1 MYMSMRGTPRRARS
15 AITIDLREF
24 GWDRALIATMRHST
38 LPWLDGCV
46 PVVSLDATPLAEV
59 AEFGPRD
66 RLSLV
71 AQFSAHQGLLHFAGF
86 SDAELD
92 PGEWAV
98 VRKRGNDCRLVRTA
112 ARTTA
117 DEAPALTVIQQF
129 AEAVAAPPLDSL
141 RQSWGRAESVYIEAE
156 ARLRGDAAADLQWM
170 RRSALGAIAA
180 PGSDALR
187 EMLRSSVGR
196 FRASDAIDSIR
207 SAAALGGEQI
217 IAIGPGASPLQRY
230 SALPALAPITG
241 AIERLGESEIVER
254 VVEAASR
261 KHLIFFVTNRDS
273 FDASSARV
281 VEMLAATDAGIWI
294 VDDGNEADLP
304 HSRFFVVAPF
314 LAARRDIE
322 ERIAALTVTDAR
334 AWFEHFVES
343 ESFARFLDTGTMPE
357 EERASSVSSLREP
370 ARSCI
375 AALALLGT
383 RIRVDVASAF
393 FQQLMFGGV
402 AGELAIEGITSI
414 EDGHIVFSSDA
425 IRVAAE
431 NLIPSS
437 SRPMLSRVAAGVMAG
452 TAGNLAGAAAL
463 LIEAGDPR
471 AAAEL
476 LEQVTFASDKH
487 LLLLQS
493 IPRQALTP
501 KLAQTL
507 ASALMERGRY
517 RDARDIVLLLTEDV
531 RELFLARIERRVGD
545 YTPARSR
552 LERITNR
559 TFDHDAL
566 RIELLHL
573 ESRYDDMR
581 DALAACTPPQGEE
594 ERARL
599 AYLRALHAHET
610 GEQIDPE
617 DDAELPA
624 DHYFTS
630 RLATY
635 RAASRQDF
643 DDAAGHAAKS
653 FARARDA
660 AERIDAALDRVYIL
674 FTAGAWQEAR
684 EEALRTLALVEET
697 QGDPAAGGILFILAY
712 LAADDGQ
719 WAHAAQHIHRLRNF
733 FRGTSDGRRL
743 LETELLS
750 AHLDFSR
757 GRFSDAMRSAQ
768 FIAESNFT
776 AQMREAAALIL
787 DEIDWMERRDTPLR
801 SSGTSGNVELT
812 RRHEMLRVRRSGGHV
827 DLSGATT
834 RSQRL
839 QLLRDAIG
847 RGRSEEATRIAA
859 EMGVELPVGEGNAS
873 SLELRM
879 LRDAALREF
888 PFGPRDFVPTP
899 WRFATR
905 NRLGQWHEI
914 GSLPPAHA
922 AELDRVLAAA
932 ETDWIIC
939 SDRELLFVDGISRWC
954 AESREALAAI
964 FRTRAGHHRMQRVI
978 EQNENVTVA
987 KSEAIDGILGDSPAM
1002 RELGSLITRVS
1013 RRDVPAC
1020 ITGESGTGK
1029 ELVARAIHRYSPRRG
1044 KTFTAVNCAALPENL
1059 IESELFGCVRG
1070 AFTGADRDRAGLIET
1085 SEGGTLFLDEIGEMP
1100 LVAQAKLL
1108 RFLQEGEFRRVGDTV
1123 NRAADVRIVSAT
1135 NRKLEAA
1142 VEEGRFRE
1150 DLYYRIGGV
1159 EIVLPPLRDRTTDV
1173 PMLAAHFLA
1182 KEQEKSRGG
1191 PTRLTADAE
1200 SVFLAYRWPGNVREL
1215 QNTIRAAHALAGDA
1229 AAIDVEHLPERMR
1242 SAVARG
1248 GAGTSSY
1255 QDAVTRFR
1263 RDLIEK
1269 SLLQANGN
1277 QNRAAASLSMS
1288 RQALA
1293 YQIRELGILVR
1304 PHVVTER

>member
-1 MYMSMRGTPRRARS
+1 MRGTARRARS

-38 LPWLDGCV
+38 LPWFDGCV

-71 AQFSAHQGLLHFAGF
+71 AQFSAHQALLHFAGF

-92 PGEWAV
+92 PAEWAV

-129 AEAVAAPPLDSL
+129 AEVVSAPPLDSL
-141 RQSWGRAESVYIEAE
+141 RQSWGRAESVYLEAE

-170 RRSALGAIAA
+170 RRSAFGAISA
-180 PGSDALR
+180 PGADALR
-187 EMLRSSVGR
+187 EMLRSGVGR

-207 SAAALGGEQI
+207 VAAALGSEQI

-230 SALPALAPITG
+230 SALRALAPITG
-241 AIERLGESEIVER
+241 AIERCGESQIVER

-261 KHLIFFVTNRDS
+261 QHLIFSVTNRDS

-281 VEMLAATDAGIWI
+281 IEMLAATDAGIWI
-294 VDDGNEADLP
+294 IDDGNESDLP
-304 HSRFFVVAPF
+304 PSRFFVVAPF

-322 ERIAALTVTDAR
+322 ERFAAFTAPDAR
-334 AWFEHFVES
+334 SWLEHFVES
-343 ESFARFLDTGTMPE
+343 AAFARFLDTGTLPE
-357 EERASSVSSLREP
+357 EERATSVSSLREP

-383 RIRVDVASAF
+383 RVRIDIASAF

-414 EDGHIVFSSDA
+414 EDGHIVFASDA
-425 IRVAAE
+425 IRVAAK

-452 TAGNLAGAAAL
+452 TAGDVSGAAAL
-463 LIEAGDPR
+463 LIDAGDPL

-476 LEQVTFASDKH
+476 LEQVTVTGDQH
-487 LLLLQS
+487 LLLLRS
-493 IPRQALTP
+493 LPRQALTP
-501 KLAQTL
+501 KLARTL
-507 ASALMERGRY
+507 ASALIERGRY
-517 RDARDIVLLLTEDV
+517 RDARDIVLLLTEEV
-531 RELFLARIERRVGD
+531 RELFLARIERRLGD
-545 YTPARSR
+545 YSTARSR
-552 LERITNR
+552 LERVTKR

-581 DALAACTPPQGEE
+581 DALAACTAPQGEE

-610 GEQIDPE
+610 GAQTDPK
-617 DDAELPA
+617 DDAELPP
-624 DHYFTS
+624 DHYFAS

-635 RAASRQDF
+635 RATSRQDF

-733 FRGTSDGRRL
+733 FRVTSDERRL

-768 FIAESNFT
+768 FIADSNFT

-787 DEIDWMERRDTPLR
+787 DEIDWMESRETPLR
-801 SSGTSGNVELT
+801 STGTSGNVELT
-812 RRHEMLRVRRSGGHV
+812 RRNEMLRIRRSGGHV
-827 DLSGATT
+827 DLSGAIN

-847 RGRSEEATRIAA
+847 CGRSEEAASIAA

-914 GSLPPAHA
+914 GSLSPAHA
-922 AELDRVLAAA
+922 TELDRVLASAA
-932 ETDWIIC
+932 TDWIIC

-987 KSEAIDGILGDSPAM
+987 KSEAIDGIIGDSPAM
-1002 RELGSLITRVS
+1002 RELGSLIIRVA

-1020 ITGESGTGK
+1020 ILGESGTGK

-1123 NRAADVRIVSAT
+1123 NRTADVRIVSAT

-1159 EIVLPPLRDRTTDV
+1159 EIVLPPLRDRVTDV
-1173 PMLAAHFLA
+1173 AMLAAHFLA

-1191 PTRLTADAE
+1191 PARLTADAE

-1242 SAVARG
+1242 SAVVRG
-1248 GAGTSSY
+1248 GAGISSY

>member
-1 MYMSMRGTPRRARS
+1 MRGTAKRARS

-24 GWDRALIATMRHST
+24 GWDRVLIATMRHST

-46 PVVSLDATPLAEV
+46 PVISLDATPLADV
-59 AEFGPRD
+59 AELGPRD

-71 AQFSAHQGLLHFAGF
+71 AQFSTHQALLHFAGF

-92 PGEWAV
+92 PAEWAV

-112 ARTTA
+112 AHTTA

-170 RRSALGAIAA
+170 RRSALGAIGA

-187 EMLRSSVGR
+187 EMLRSGAGR

-207 SAAALGGEQI
+207 AAAALGSEQI
-217 IAIGPGASPLQRY
+217 IEIGSGASPLQRY
-230 SALPALAPITG
+230 SALRALAPITG
-241 AIERLGESEIVER
+241 AIERCGESEIVER

-261 KHLIFFVTNRDS
+261 QRLVFSVTNRDS

-281 VEMLAATDAGIWI
+281 IEMLAATDVGIWI
-294 VDDGNEADLP
+294 VDDGNESDLP

-314 LAARRDIE
+314 LAARRDLE
-322 ERIAALTVTDAR
+322 ERIAALTVADAR
-334 AWFEHFVES
+334 SWLEHFVES
-343 ESFARFLDTGTMPE
+343 KDFARFLETGRLPE
-357 EERASSVSSLREP
+357 EVRATSVSSLREP

-383 RIRVDVASAF
+383 RIRIDVASAF

-402 AGELAIEGITSI
+402 AEELAIEGITSI
-414 EDGHIVFSSDA
+414 EDSHIIFASDA
-425 IRVAAE
+425 IRVAAK

-437 SRPMLSRVAAGVMAG
+437 SRPMLSRVAADVMVE
-452 TAGNLAGAAAL
+452 TAGELAGAAAL
-463 LIEAGDPR
+463 LIDAGDPR

-493 IPRQALTP
+493 IPHQALTP
-501 KLAQTL
+501 RLAQTL
-507 ASALMERGRY
+507 ASVLIERGRY
-517 RDARDIVLLLTEDV
+517 RDARDIVPLLTEDV
-531 RELFLARIERRVGD
+531 RDLFLARIERRMGD
-545 YTPARSR
+545 YSSARSR

-581 DALAACTPPQGEE
+581 DALAACTPPHGEE

-599 AYLRALHAHET
+599 AYLCALHAHET
-610 GEQIDPE
+610 GEQIDPD

-624 DHYFTS
+624 GHYFAS

-653 FARARDA
+653 FERARDV

-684 EEALRTLALVEET
+684 EEALQTLALVEET
-697 QGDPAAGGILFILAY
+697 QGDRAAGGILFILAY

-733 FRGTSDGRRL
+733 FRGTSDDRRL

-768 FIAESNFT
+768 FIVDSNFT

-801 SSGTSGNVELT
+801 STGTSGNVELT
-812 RRHEMLRVRRSGGHV
+812 RRHEMLRIRRSGGHV
-827 DLSGATT
+827 DLSAATT

-839 QLLRDAIG
+839 QLFRDAIG
-847 RGRSEEATRIAA
+847 CGRSEEAARIAA
-859 EMGVELPVGEGNAS
+859 EMGVELPAEEGNAS

-888 PFGPRDFVPTP
+888 PFGQRDFVPTP

-905 NRLGQWHEI
+905 NRLGLWHEI

-922 AELDRVLAAA
+922 AELDRVLASA

-964 FRTRAGHHRMQRVI
+964 FRTRAEHHRTQRVI
-978 EQNENVTVA
+978 EQNENVSAA
-987 KSEAIDGILGDSPAM
+987 KSEAIDGIIGDSPAM

-1020 ITGESGTGK
+1020 ILGESGTGK

-1123 NRAADVRIVSAT
+1123 NRTADVRIVSAT

-1159 EIVLPPLRDRTTDV
+1159 EIVLPPLRDRATDV

-1182 KEQEKSRGG
+1182 KEQEKSPGG
-1191 PTRLTADAE
+1191 PSRLTADAE

-1242 SAVARG
+1242 SAVMRG
-1248 GAGTSSY
+1248 GASISSY

-1304 PHVVTER
+1304 PNVVTER